1 MNGIE
6 YAAALAQ
13 AAADAR
19 VFLYRRAEAAREVK
33 AVAAA
38 AADAQTHLTEYY
50 LETSEYIK
58 IATVAQESGFG
69 TVRHFYRLFQKEYNL
84 SPADYRNAVKGMDEK
99 EESKQADR
107 RKKYLP
113 LPIVNPFNN
122 RMI

>member
-1 MNGIE
+1 M
-6 YAAALAQ
+6 
-13 AAADAR
+13 
-19 VFLYRRAEAAREVK
+19 
-33 AVAAA
+33 AAA

-58 IATVAQESGFG
+58 IATVAQESCFC